1 MDYFFINN
9 FLSHVKTA
17 LPHILDLPWECQLD
31 MPEMPHHFSQ
41 TPEPH
46 T

>member
-1 MDYFFINN
+1 MDYFFYQQLFI
-9 FLSHVKTA
+9 S
-17 LPHILDLPWECQLD
+17 CQDSSPAYIGFTLD

-46 T
+46 A